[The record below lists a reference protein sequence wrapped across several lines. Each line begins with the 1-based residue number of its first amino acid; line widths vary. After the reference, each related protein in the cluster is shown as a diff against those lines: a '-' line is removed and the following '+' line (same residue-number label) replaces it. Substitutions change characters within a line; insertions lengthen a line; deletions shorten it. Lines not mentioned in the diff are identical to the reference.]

1 LRDVRYRHFLVASR
15 SVSYSSSSRT
25 KRSAIFSTGVK
36 VCPQETAKAVIS
48 SHRAYYK
55 LRVCQ
60 EAIWEAFRVFFD
72 RVPSSEEYM
81 SWVYT
86 CQHENLCMD
95 DLARNFSSSPEH
107 LDMVARV
114 SSIITKPIISLRG
127 CVFSSF
133 VCVMCL
139 CQEEAN
145 LIPEKQQQWIVEFS
159 VTVEDPIYSEIL
171 RDPTTPEYADVIR
184 ELRDKMYHVFAKIP
198 GFKEIQVLGFRAE
211 DVTVRYAVLFN
222 GDTELGDQ
230 PEGYHGTDV
239 ETQRDMNP
247 PKLQN
252 IIVMALKQDHSL
264 PLDLNTLNFDAGT
277 FTPTE
282 GNNLSFESTITEG
295 DSVSSETTPTEGDSV
310 SSESTIIEGVRVSPE
325 STSTELD
332 NGHFS
337 ESNLI
342 ERDSVSSESTI
353 TEGDSV
359 SSESTPTEGDNLSS
373 ESTITEGDSV
383 SSDSTPTD
391 GDSVSSESTPTEG
404 DSVSSESTTI
414 EGDSVSP
421 ESTPTELDN
430 GLFSESNLIERDS
443 VSSESTPTEGDSVSS
458 EITPTEGDSVS
469 SESTMIEGDSVSPE
483 STPTELD
490 NGLFS
495 ESNLIERDSVSSES
509 TPTEGDNVSS
519 ESTITEGDGVSSES
533 TPTELDNGLFSES
546 NLIEGDSVSSEN
558 IPTEGDSVSSESMP
572 TEGDSVSSE
581 STLTVGES
589 GSGLSSDADRG
600 LYEWTSAPA
609 MRQASTPLMA
619 AVERSKDL
627 VVFFRLRVSNMMFT
641 DNLFNKE
648 SAEYKSLENTFLE
661 LLLPYLE
668 TNLTGFKALEI
679 LSFQNGSVIVN
690 SKMKLNKAVPYNVT
704 EAVHCVLEDFCNSAS
719 SQLDI
724 QVDSRSLEVEPA
736 DAPDLCQ
743 SITCSEFSRCMING
757 WSGEA
762 ECVCDPGYSAVEGQP
777 CQSLCTLEPDF
788 CLNGGLCQNIP
799 GHGATC
805 RCPVGKYWHYHG
817 ERCDELITLPLDT
830 SLILTGLVGS
840 LCLVGAVIG
849 ILIFINKKCIRPLKT
864 VTTVHTVAPYAFDHT
879 LRVNPVFQN
888 DDELITQ
895 MSTLPYP
902 SSSVSSQSQTPE
914 QEHFAS
920 IENIHLSIE
929 VLRAEV
935 SNLN

>member
-1 LRDVRYRHFLVASR
+1 MIIEQPLLM
-15 SVSYSSSSRT
+15 SYLFT
-25 KRSAIFSTGVK
+25 
-36 VCPQETAKAVIS
+36 
-48 SHRAYYK
+48 
-55 LRVCQ
+55 VCQ

-133 VCVMCL
+133 VC
-139 CQEEAN
+139 
-145 LIPEKQQQWIVEFS
+145 
-159 VTVEDPIYSEIL
+159 
-171 RDPTTPEYADVIR
+171 
-184 ELRDKMYHVFAKIP
+184 MYHVFAKIP
-198 GFKEIQVLGFRAE
+198 GFKEIQVLGFR
-211 DVTVRYAVLFN
+211 
-222 GDTELGDQ
+222 
-230 PEGYHGTDV
+230 
-239 ETQRDMNP
+239 
-247 PKLQN
+247 
-252 IIVMALKQDHSL
+252 IIVISNEQELFLCSSGQRTSL
-264 PLDLNTLNFDAGT
+264 CVMQSYLTVILN
-277 FTPTE
+277 
-282 GNNLSFESTITEG
+282 
-295 DSVSSETTPTEGDSV
+295 SV
-310 SSESTIIEGVRVSPE
+310 
-325 STSTELD
+325 TSQ
-332 NGHFS
+332 
-337 ESNLI
+337 
-342 ERDSVSSESTI
+342 R
-353 TEGDSV
+353 
-359 SSESTPTEGDNLSS
+359 
-373 ESTITEGDSV
+373 
-383 SSDSTPTD
+383 
-391 GDSVSSESTPTEG
+391 
-404 DSVSSESTTI
+404 
-414 EGDSVSP
+414 
-421 ESTPTELDN
+421 
-430 GLFSESNLIERDS
+430 
-443 VSSESTPTEGDSVSS
+443 
-458 EITPTEGDSVS
+458 
-469 SESTMIEGDSVSPE
+469 
-483 STPTELD
+483 
-490 NGLFS
+490 
-495 ESNLIERDSVSSES
+495 
-509 TPTEGDNVSS
+509 
-519 ESTITEGDGVSSES
+519 
-533 TPTELDNGLFSES
+533 
-546 NLIEGDSVSSEN
+546 EGDSVSSEN

-743 SITCSEFSRCMING
+743 SVTCSEFSRCMING

-805 RCPVGKYWHYHG
+805 RYNSHQHKSKRYN
-817 ERCDELITLPLDT
+817 EM
-830 SLILTGLVGS
+830 
-840 LCLVGAVIG
+840 
-849 ILIFINKKCIRPLKT
+849 FINI
-864 VTTVHTVAPYAFDHT
+864 
-879 LRVNPVFQN
+879 LRNNTHSHWYGRTQN
-888 DDELITQ
+888 
-895 MSTLPYP
+895 
-902 SSSVSSQSQTPE
+902 SQ
-914 QEHFAS
+914 
-920 IENIHLSIE
+920 NCKL
-929 VLRAEV
+929 
-935 SNLN
+935 